1 MLYCFWSPYL
11 LAIINIIKK
20 PKNMDENTQKPV
32 EETTNTGAEQAQ
44 GTEQKTEEKKE
55 EAPEVKNILEMDEEK
70 EENK

>member
-1 MLYCFWSPYL
+1 
-11 LAIINIIKK
+11 
-20 PKNMDENTQKPV
+20 MDENTQKPV